1 MGVDKAM
8 AEFDLNKMN
17 EALYK
22 LKDSPKAQ
30 CTAEAAFNQMHR
42 FSNDHLH
49 VQGASVAAQ
58 KSEVLSML
66 IDDMSAEILNEPA

>member
-1 MGVDKAM
+1 M

-22 LKDSPKAQ
+22 LKRSSKAQ
-30 CTAEAAFNQMHR
+30 HTAEEAFSQMHR

-49 VQGASVAAQ
+49 VQGVSATAQ

-66 IDDMSAEILNEPA
+66 IDDMSTEILNEQE

>member
-1 MGVDKAM
+1 M

-30 CTAEAAFNQMHR
+30 RTAEAAFNQMHR

-49 VQGASVAAQ
+49 VQGAAAQ